1 MKKIFRSILIEA
13 VVLYLVSQATSG
25 LFFEGGV
32 KDIVITGVCLALAT
46 LLVRPIV
53 NVLLLPINLLTFGL
67 FKWISNAVTLYIV
80 DLVLNQFRI
89 GNFSYVGFSND
100 WFTIPAYSTNS
111 IVLSYIVFS
120 FVIFFISSIL
130 YWLVK

>member
-1 MKKIFRSILIEA
+1 MKRIFRGILIEA

-25 LFFEGGV
+25 LIFEAGV
-32 KDIVITGVCLALAT
+32 KDLVITAVCLAMAT

-53 NVLLLPINLLTFGL
+53 NMLLLPINLLTFGL
-67 FKWISNAVTLYIV
+67 FKWLSNAVTLYLV
-80 DLVLNQFRI
+80 DLVLNQFRVA
-89 GNFSYVGFSND
+89 NFSFAGFSND
-100 WFTIPAYSTNS
+100 WITLPAYATDS
-111 IVLSYIVFS
+111 IVMSYIVFS